1 MRKTIGFL
9 TILLFTAMLCASGVQ
24 AKVSAEE
31 AARLGNDLTPIGAEM
46 AGNAAGT
53 IPAWTGGITTPPAN
67 VNYKPGDHHPDPF
80 PEDKVLFKITK
91 DNMAKYADQL
101 SEGHK
106 SLLAADPSYYLNVYK
121 TRRTAACPQ
130 RIYDVTKR
138 LAVTT
143 TLNETGTGIL
153 NAGEGVP
160 FPIPANGLEAIWNH
174 LVHFRGECID
184 RTFVFAPVTR
194 GGSYNLGKENTKV
207 RWQYGLPGMTDKD
220 MNNTILYFLQH
231 LLGPPR
237 VAGRLLVVHDTLD
250 QSKEGRKAWTYN
262 PGQRRVRRAPQVDF
276 DTPGT
281 GSDGLR
287 TMDDYEMY
295 NGSPE
300 RYEWKLLGK
309 KEMYIAYNSYKL
321 HSDKLK
327 YKDIIKPMHFN
338 PEYLRYELHRVW
350 VVEANLKKGTRHI
363 YKKRVFYLDE
373 DSWGVAATD
382 KYDNRD
388 QLWRFSE
395 AFIINYYDVP
405 CAWGTA
411 DIHYDLSAGRYV
423 FLNLDNEERTTYRFD
438 KTFDTELFT
447 PAALRRS
454 GKR

>member
-1 MRKTIGFL
+1 MRKTIGYLIIF
-9 TILLFTAMLCASGVQ
+9 LFTAMLCASGVQ

-31 AARLGNDLTPIGAEM
+31 AARLGKDLTPIGAEM

-53 IPAWTGGITTPPAN
+53 IPAWTGGITKPPAN

-106 SLLAADPSYYLNVYK
+106 ALLAADPTYYLNVYK
-121 TRRTAACPQ
+121 TRRTAASPQ
-130 RIYDVTKR
+130 RIYDATKR

-143 TLNETGTGIL
+143 VLKEDGNGIV
-153 NAGEGVP
+153 NAGEGIP
-160 FPIPANGLEAIWNH
+160 FPIPANGLQVIWNH
-174 LVHFRGECID
+174 LVRWRGSCVD

-194 GGSYNLGKENTKV
+194 SGRYSLGKENTKV
-207 RWQYGLPGMTDKD
+207 RWQYNLPGMTDEK
-220 MNNTILYFLQH
+220 MNNTVLYFLQH
-231 LLGPPR
+231 LLAPPR
-237 VAGRLLVVHDTLD
+237 VAGRLLIVQDTLD

-300 RYEWKLLGK
+300 RYNWKLLGK
-309 KEMYIAYNSYKL
+309 KEMYIAYNCYKL
-321 HSDKLK
+321 HSGKLK
-327 YKDIIKPMHFN
+327 YKDIIKPMHYN

-363 YKKRVFYLDE
+363 YKRRVFYIDE
-373 DSWGVAATD
+373 DSWGIVATD
-382 KYDNRD
+382 KYDSRD
-388 QLWRFSE
+388 KLWRFSE
-395 AFIINYYDVP
+395 AFTINYYDVP
-405 CAWGTA
+405 CSWSTTNV
-411 DIHYDLSAGRYV
+411 HYDLSAGRYI
-423 FLNLDNEERTTYRFD
+423 FMYLDNEEKTTYNFNE
-438 KTFDTELFT
+438 TFAIKEFT